1 MYNEYQELDGIISDD
16 EVILLK
22 PPIPVSKK
30 LCKCW
35 NCSFYAHTDP
45 PSHFCE
51 LDEGYCCSWCR
62 LSNGKKHGNHCQ
74 RIKKKKK
81 KKKRNE

>member
-1 MYNEYQELDGIISDD
+1 MSDDDEYEEGIISDD

-22 PPIPVSKK
+22 PLIPVSRK

-35 NCSFYAHTDP
+35 NCSFYAHTNP
-45 PSHFCE
+45 PPHFSN

-62 LSNGKKHGNHCQ
+62 LSNGKNMKITV
-74 RIKKKKK
+74 REERRKKEK
-81 KKKRNE
+81 N

>member
-1 MYNEYQELDGIISDD
+1 MHDDVQYEEGIISDD

-22 PPIPVSKK
+22 PLKPVSRKM
-30 LCKCW
+30 CKCW

-45 PSHFCE
+45 APHFIN

-74 RIKKKKK
+74 RRKKNKR
-81 KKKRNE
+81 KKRI